1 MEADVPDVPTKR
13 KCPPLSHPKG
23 PVCNGMIGQCRG
35 KPLFSAVMNARRLA
49 LTTLVIVISG
59 TSALPQASAS
69 AAAIPRGSWATLASG
84 GDNSHNK
91 SHIILHIGN
100 GKNNRASNT
109 LLSPTINHGLQ
120 QISNT
125 NVSGSTNTQA
135 AFCKKKTHVCRI
147 SQKLWVDH
155 W

>member
-23 PVCNGMIGQCRG
+23 PVRNEMIGQYRE
-35 KPLFSAVMNARRLA
+35 KSLVSTVMNARRLA
-49 LTTLVIVISG
+49 LTALVIVISG
-59 TSALPQASAS
+59 ASALPEAS
-69 AAAIPRGSWATLASG
+69 AAAIPRGPWATLASG

-91 SHIILHIGN
+91 AHTTLSIGN
-100 GKNNRASNT
+100 GKHNKISST
-109 LLSPTINHGLQ
+109 VFSPTINHGLQ
-120 QISNT
+120 QIANT

-135 AFCKKKTHVCRI
+135 AFCKKKTHICRI
-147 SQKLWVDH
+147 SQKLWIDH